1 MSTKK
6 IDYTNQMQ
14 VMGHPAGLFVLFFTE
29 MWERFSYYGMR
40 ALLVLFL
47 VSSAGIGGWEWSNA
61 EAIGLY
67 GTYTG
72 LVYLTPM
79 FGGLIADKLTGYK
92 LAILIGALLMTLGHA
107 SMAFE
112 TEPMFYLG
120 LGLLIIGNGLF
131 KPNISSIVGGLYKG
145 NEEKKDAGYTLFYMG
160 INAGAFL
167 GIMLCGYIGE
177 KVGWSYGFG
186 LAGVFM
192 AIGMLQFFFA
202 QNIFGDIGEKP
213 EKVSESL
220 KDVFKA
226 FKEDNNTDA
235 PVYGFNEDEV
245 SKEIS
250 NEIEAIS
257 VEDKKSF
264 INELKLNTKKKIEKD
279 RLIVIGILAF
289 FTIFFWMAFEQAGG
303 SMTIFAK
310 DFTDRVLTGSAAN
323 WFTII
328 NTIITVVPLALITWV
343 LILLNKATI
352 KKYAISGILLTF
364 SFIIIWGIV
373 GWMIKKDFNTKAY
386 LIEYSQERELVLN
399 DTIKGGDKITEA
411 YLAEYINNSKDLSNS
426 LEVSYFLASKKS
438 DSILPIEFKYR
449 KVVIDTA
456 TIRTD
461 VPLAVNSDLFLLD
474 VDNQGELRYLDN
486 KTAEK
491 VEQKIEGRVYEIKEN
506 EVEVPASWFGILNSL
521 FIIMFAPVFSK
532 IWESKYNPTAP
543 VKFGIGLILLGLGF
557 GVLAFGSIGIGS
569 GVTSVSM
576 IWLILA
582 YLLHTLGELTLS
594 PVGLSYVS
602 KLSPPKLLGLMFGIW
617 FISSAIANKVA
628 GMLGGMIDYIQDEY
642 SLAMFFLIFTF
653 VPVVAGLIVIGMG
666 KFLLKKMHGI
676 R

>member
-6 IDYTNQMQ
+6 IDYTNQMK

-61 EAIGLY
+61 EALSLY

-79 FGGLIADKLTGYK
+79 FGGLIADKFTGYK
-92 LAILIGALLMTLGHA
+92 VAIIIGALLMTLGHA

-202 QNIFGDIGEKP
+202 QNIFGDIGVKP
-213 EKVSESL
+213 EKQSESM
-220 KDVFKA
+220 KDVFKS
-226 FKEDNNTDA
+226 FKEDNNTND
-235 PVYGFNEDEV
+235 PVYGFNDAEVSEQV
-245 SKEIS
+245 SKEIGD
-250 NEIEAIS
+250 IS
-257 VEDKKSF
+257 ESDKTSF
-264 INELKLNTKKKIEKD
+264 ISELKISAKKKIEKD
-279 RLIVIGILAF
+279 RLMVIGILAF

-310 DFTDRVLTGSAAN
+310 DFTDRVLTGNSAN

-352 KKYAISGILLTF
+352 KKYAISGVLLTF
-364 SFIIIWGIV
+364 SFVIIWGIV

-399 DTIKGGDKITEA
+399 DTIRDGSMVTDE
-411 YLAEYINNSKDLSNS
+411 YLAQYITNSPKLSNS
-426 LEVSYFLASKKS
+426 LEVSHFIVNDAK
-438 DSILPIEFKYR
+438 DSITPIEFKYR
-449 KVVIDTA
+449 KVVVDTT

-461 VPLAVNSDLFLLD
+461 VDLSVNTDLYLLD
-474 VDNQGELRYLDN
+474 VDNEGELRYLDD

-491 VEQKIEGRVYEIKEN
+491 VEQKIEGHVFKIKEN

-617 FISSAIANKVA
+617 FISSAIANKVG
-628 GMLGGMIDYIQDEY
+628 GMLGGMIDYIQEAY
-642 SLAMFFLIFTF
+642 SLSAFFLIFTF
-653 VPVVAGLIVIGMG
+653 VPVIAGLIVIGMG